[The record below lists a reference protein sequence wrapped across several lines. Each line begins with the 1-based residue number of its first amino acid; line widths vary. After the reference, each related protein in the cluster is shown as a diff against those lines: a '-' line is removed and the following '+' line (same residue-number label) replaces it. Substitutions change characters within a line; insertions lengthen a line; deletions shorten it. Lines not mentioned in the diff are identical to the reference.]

1 MKKILIVSLLL
12 AAMLMAGDIRPKDEI
27 NLKFA
32 SYVKHHIMFDNLEW
46 NEGFKNSAKGIEYIH
61 YLTKNDGIGLTY
73 LTFRNSYDVR
83 THAGGFVYKRVYDK
97 ILGIIPNTKAY
108 VLYQKGYYGTWD
120 NVLGFDDGKTDNK
133 FWTPLAS
140 VGFEY
145 KGFTV
150 DVVGHHKYLHAVT
163 FGYSIKFN
171 TNN

>member
-1 MKKILIVSLLL
+1 VKKLIFGLLL
-12 AAMLMAGDIRPKDEI
+12 IYSSLMAKDEI

-32 SYVKHHIMFDNLEW
+32 SYVKHHIVFDNFTW

-61 YLTKNDGIGLTY
+61 YLDEKNGIGVTY
-73 LTFRNSYDVR
+73 ITFKNSYYKR
-83 THAGGFVYKRVYDK
+83 TTAGGLVYKRVYDK

-120 NVLGFDDGKTDNK
+120 NVRGYSRDGSDNK

-140 VGFEY
+140 LGFEY
-145 KGFTV
+145 KGFTI
-150 DVVGHHKYLHAVT
+150 DIIGHHKYLHAVT

-171 TNN
+171 